1 MRIGV
6 WETENLLKLNE
17 NVKTRELH
25 KPANHLHGE
34 EVNYPKAVHRRR
46 GMREGGQ
53 GVDKEGQRGPRDR
66 DKMFPVWDKDVG
78 SPTDAQLRITA
89 PS

>member
-1 MRIGV
+1 MRIGL

-34 EVNYPKAVHRRR
+34 KVNDPKAVHRQR

-53 GVDKEGQRGPRDR
+53 GEDKEGQRGP
-66 DKMFPVWDKDVG
+66 WDKDSSAASRRFLCGIKTLGVQQML
-78 SPTDAQLRITA
+78 S
-89 PS
+89 

>member
-46 GMREGGQ
+46 GMGEGGQ
-53 GVDKEGQRGPRDR
+53 GEDKEGQRGPRDR
-66 DKMFPVWDKDVG
+66 D
-78 SPTDAQLRITA
+78 SSTA
-89 PS
+89 SRCFLCGIKTLGVRQMLS